1 MHECNSKANPDNKI
15 KNKNKNNNNNNNFG
29 HGRLK

>member
-15 KNKNKNNNNNNNFG
+15 KNKNKNNNNNNFG

>member
-1 MHECNSKANPDNKI
+1 MHECNSKANLDNKI
-15 KNKNKNNNNNNNFG
+15 KNKNKNNNNNNFG